1 MTSNN
6 SVTSRDFTGRWLVVT
21 AKNPLAHAILGST
34 LRVCTFRLTEIKV
47 TVLSRSAWRPGIS
60 IGDKST
66 ASGTTRSGMGFQT
79 PLYKLSDY
87 LQWTTSGKDRAT
99 ADIPAGGAGW
109 SPCPGAIH

>member
-1 MTSNN
+1 
-6 SVTSRDFTGRWLVVT
+6 
-21 AKNPLAHAILGST
+21 
-34 LRVCTFRLTEIKV
+34 
-47 TVLSRSAWRPGIS
+47 
-60 IGDKST
+60 
-66 ASGTTRSGMGFQT
+66 MGFQT